1 MDFKDYKT
9 VVDLVVSKIREDKKR
24 NYITLEVF
32 KNEFKDKANQFG
44 VDIEFLDNEKYGYQQ
59 ALEMY
64 CENYVMQ
71 GIYHSWVWD
80 NSGLSV
86 HLHTKEEDMAFE
98 EYWANK

>member
-1 MDFKDYKT
+1 MDFKDFKT
-9 VVDLVVSKIREDKKR
+9 VVDLVVSKFMEDEKR
-24 NYITLEVF
+24 NYITLTDF
-32 KNEFKDKANQFG
+32 INELKDKANQLG
-44 VDIEFLDNEKYGYQQ
+44 VDIEFLDKEEYGYQQ

-64 CENYVMQ
+64 CKNYVMQ

-86 HLHTKEEDMAFE
+86 HLHTEEEDKAIE